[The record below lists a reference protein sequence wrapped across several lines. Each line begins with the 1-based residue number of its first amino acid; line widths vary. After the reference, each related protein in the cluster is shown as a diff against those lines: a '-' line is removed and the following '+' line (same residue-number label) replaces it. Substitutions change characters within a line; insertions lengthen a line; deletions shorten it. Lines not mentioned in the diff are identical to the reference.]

1 MNDLTLNA
9 IAIGIF
15 AMTLSI
21 VLGPFLNISPALS
34 SGVIILVLG
43 AITFDSFRFQSLG
56 LTLFLDTLARQ
67 STQYR
72 KRIVHHEAGHF
83 LVAVLLDLPIQS
95 YTLSVWDAI
104 QQGHPQQAGLVLDQ
118 PDENTLNQA
127 WIKANIEKL
136 CTVWVAGGIAEDLQ
150 YGSIQGNA
158 DDLRQLRGT
167 LRQLGLNVKLYERQA
182 QQKARHLLHHNWQC
196 YQTLIPLLEQ
206 QQPLSECLTV
216 IRSIE
221 QSL

>member
-34 SGVIILVLG
+34 SGSIVLVLG

-56 LTLFLDTLARQ
+56 LTLVLDAIAQRSRRYRQ
-67 STQYR
+67 
-72 KRIVHHEAGHF
+72 RIAHHESGHF
-83 LVAVLLDLPIQS
+83 LVAALLDLPIQS
-95 YTLSVWDAI
+95 YSVSVWDAVR
-104 QQGHPQQAGLVLDQ
+104 QGHPNQAGLVLQQ
-118 PDENTLNQA
+118 PDDPMLNQS

-150 YGSIQGNA
+150 YGSVQGNL

-167 LRQLGLNVKLYERQA
+167 LKQLGLNVEHHERQA
-182 QQKARHLLHHNWQC
+182 EQKARQLLQNNWQR
-196 YQTLIPLLEQ
+196 YHALVPLLESR
-206 QQPLSECLTV
+206 LSLDECLIS
-216 IRSIE
+216 IRSID